1 MGRWQIAVRGLTL
14 AMLLVAVVGGS
25 VSSVAAQTSPGP
37 VGSVPARPSSPVV
50 PTPAPIGGLRTR
62 PLGAGATVSGVKQF
76 RFGSTVLLSVADAPV
91 LHGGI
96 VVNARREAV
105 SRLNAAGAVWMPTTE
120 PPRWTRDSTLA
131 QVQAWRDLIVT
142 DVMCSGLGE
151 CVERR
156 QRVRARWV
164 AGCRCYAFA
173 DGWNR
178 IWRVD

>member
-1 MGRWQIAVRGLTL
+1 MRRWQIAVRGPTM
-14 AMLLVAVVGGS
+14 AMLLVALMGGS
-25 VSSVAAQTSPGP
+25 VSSVAAQTSP
-37 VGSVPARPSSPVV
+37 VLAGSVLARPSSPVV

-62 PLGAGATVSGVKQF
+62 PLGAGTPASGVN
-76 RFGSTVLLSVADAPV
+76 RIPLGSTVWYSVADAPV

-96 VVNARREAV
+96 VVNAPRNAG
-105 SRLNAAGAVWMPTTE
+105 SRLNAAPVVWMPTTE

-131 QVQAWRDLIVT
+131 PVQAWRDLIVT
-142 DVMCSGLGE
+142 DVGCSGLGE